1 MLIFCSDLEVKL
13 SAVDG
18 LVPEDWKKAPQLSKW
33 AGKRIQGTT
42 TLTFLPGKVMEW
54 LILEAISSHMDDKK
68 VLRST
73 SLLPHYYQFNTSLKV
88 NHA

>member
-1 MLIFCSDLEVKL
+1 MLIFRSDLEVKFN
-13 SAVDG
+13 AVDG

-42 TLTFLPGKVMEW
+42 SLPFLPGKVMEW
-54 LILEAISSHMDDKK
+54 LIQEAISMHMDDKK

-73 SLLPHYYQFNTSLKV
+73 SLLPH
-88 NHA
+88 